1 LELIQFVLEESCLRT
16 MPKKSSPQRDRRPRR
31 PTSTDPSDEVQV
43 DAITIAWTASVTSVF
58 ITDLILIAVH
68 FYVRSH
74 PESQLA
80 PAFAAIM
87 LLTACAIGLASLV
100 LMVVVWRVSRLKP
113 PMGFVVFAVLV
124 AAAPVV
130 VTAARLLFG

>member
-1 LELIQFVLEESCLRT
+1 
-16 MPKKSSPQRDRRPRR
+16 MPKKKSSQRDRRSRR
-31 PTSTDPSDEVQV
+31 PTGGDPVDEIPI

-58 ITDLILIAVH
+58 ITDLVLIAVH
-68 FYVRSH
+68 FYTRSH

-87 LLTACAIGLASLV
+87 LLTACAIGLASLA

-113 PMGFVVFAVLV
+113 PMGFVVFALLV